1 MKELKYIIEQQN
13 LNDLNNLR
21 KELYYGTLND
31 YRNILDKF
39 RNVRF
44 FHVIGYEMD
53 FQTRNNIENKLDF
66 YNIEID
72 NNINSEL
79 LQRNIRASHHFL
91 NFLNEDLKLSMEKL
105 YEITLSCT
113 DYRKLDKG
121 QKNFL
126 KDSYV
131 KARYM
136 HLLCTT
142 QLYKNFLNKSIDYL
156 SDIKW
161 EMKLWIFGPC
171 SLIVYL
177 YM

>member
-1 MKELKYIIEQQN
+1 MEELKYIIEEQN

-72 NNINSEL
+72 NNINSE
-79 LQRNIRASHHFL
+79 
-91 NFLNEDLKLSMEKL
+91 
-105 YEITLSCT
+105 
-113 DYRKLDKG
+113 
-121 QKNFL
+121 
-126 KDSYV
+126 
-131 KARYM
+131 
-136 HLLCTT
+136 
-142 QLYKNFLNKSIDYL
+142 
-156 SDIKW
+156 
-161 EMKLWIFGPC
+161 
-171 SLIVYL
+171 
-177 YM
+177 